1 MAPIVSPGGAP
12 GLALDHQTRAPAAQA
27 GTRPARYRRPMST
40 AGPRQAPVAL
50 ISGASSGIGEALAR
64 CFARNGHRL
73 VLVARRAGALR
84 RLAANLSAE
93 FGVTALALP
102 ADLSRPQA
110 APALA
115 ALLARRRLAVDV
127 LVNNAGVLEAGLFA
141 RMPARAHRQMIDL
154 NVSALAAML
163 AQFAPAMVRRG
174 RGRILNVAS
183 IAAFQPVPTL
193 ATYAATKAFVLS
205 LSESLAEELR
215 DSGVTVTALCPGFT
229 ATPMLSRASKAH
241 ARLARLPGVLVGD
254 VEAVA
259 AEGYRACMAGEVVAV
274 PGALNVAATAATRAA
289 PKWLVRRVA
298 GVLGRLL

>member
-1 MAPIVSPGGAP
+1 MA
-12 GLALDHQTRAPAAQA
+12 RA
-27 GTRPARYRRPMST
+27 GS
-40 AGPRQAPVAL
+40 GQAPVAL
-50 ISGASSGIGEALAR
+50 ITGASSGIGEALAR
-64 CFARNGHRL
+64 CFAGGGHHL

-93 FGVTALALP
+93 FGVPALALP

-110 APALA
+110 APELA
-115 ALLARRRLAVDV
+115 ARLARRRLAVDV
-127 LVNNAGVLEAGLFA
+127 LVNSAGVLEAGLFT
-141 RMPARAHRQMIDL
+141 RLPARAHRQMIDL
-154 NVSALAAML
+154 NVSGLAAML
-163 AQFAPAMVRRG
+163 AQFVPGMVRRG

-215 DSGVTVTALCPGFT
+215 DSGVTVTALCPGIT
-229 ATPMLSRASKAH
+229 ATAMLGRAARAH
-241 ARLARLPGVLVGD
+241 ARLARLPAVLVGD
-254 VEAVA
+254 VDAVA

-274 PGALNVAATAATRAA
+274 PGVLNLATMAAARAA

-298 GVLGRLL
+298 GALGRSLL